1 MARMLGWGIAAAALL
16 ELVPSSLAASLSRQ
30 ELQVLGTALTF
41 IQPKPAGDGTLAVVY
56 SAANSA
62 SRQDADA
69 IMAEIGGRLNVS
81 GAVLT
86 PRLVEAGAL
95 ASTDFSLVIV
105 AAGANSD
112 VVRDAVRAH
121 HVLCVTAD
129 QAAVQDGDCMMAVR
143 PGPHVEIFLNYQAA
157 RQAGVGVATAFRM
170 MVREL

>member
-1 MARMLGWGIAAAALL
+1 MVRWGIAVAALL
-16 ELVPSSLAASLSRQ
+16 EIVPSSLAASLSRQ

-41 IQPKPAGDGTLAVVY
+41 IQPRPVGEGNIAVVY
-56 SAANSA
+56 SASNSA
-62 SRQDADA
+62 SRQDAEA
-69 IMAEIGGRLNVS
+69 IMAEIGSQLNAA

-95 ASTDFSLVIV
+95 AGTEFSLVVV
-105 AAGANSD
+105 ATGANGET
-112 VVRDAVRAH
+112 VRDAVRTH

-129 QAAVQDGDCMMAVR
+129 QAAVQDGTCMMAVR
-143 PGPHVEIFLNYQAA
+143 PGAHVEIFLNYQAA